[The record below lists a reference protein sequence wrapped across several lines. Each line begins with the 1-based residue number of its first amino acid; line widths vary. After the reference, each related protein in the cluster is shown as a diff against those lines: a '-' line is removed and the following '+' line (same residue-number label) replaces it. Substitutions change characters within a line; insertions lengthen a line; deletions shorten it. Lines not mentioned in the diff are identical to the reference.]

1 MAVKGRYACAF
12 SFWWKKH
19 FLEKL
24 EKYVKYTSYNIK
36 ILNLCSGYKI
46 Q

>member
-1 MAVKGRYACAF
+1 MPALFLFGGRNI
-12 SFWWKKH
+12 

-36 ILNLCSGYKI
+36 ILNLWHVSEI

>member
-1 MAVKGRYACAF
+1 MAERPVCSYSFCGRNIL
-12 SFWWKKH
+12 KI
-19 FLEKL
+19 L